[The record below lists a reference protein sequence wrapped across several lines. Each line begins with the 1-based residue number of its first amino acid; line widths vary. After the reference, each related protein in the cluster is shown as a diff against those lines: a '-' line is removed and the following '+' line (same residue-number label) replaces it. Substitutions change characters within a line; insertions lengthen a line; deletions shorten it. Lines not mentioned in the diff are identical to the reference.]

1 MKSRATWPAW
11 PLQIGFLRCA
21 VFALFPFL
29 PGCRDSRKEAVEQC
43 YTNHFLRW
51 QDARTWVLG
60 PGGQEPAFT
69 FLQIASNHALIRPAV
84 CRNATNTLIQFS
96 INGRGE
102 GKQHGKTKG
111 VREKYHN
118 DWKKKN
124 ILGSSNAI
132 SFYWKIAGQP
142 TKQTASKAN

>member
-51 QDARTWVLG
+51 QDARTCVLR

-118 DWKKKN
+118 DWKKKKHPGIIKCN
-124 ILGSSNAI
+124 FILLENR
-132 SFYWKIAGQP
+132 WP
-142 TKQTASKAN
+142 TNQANRI